1 MKPTLQSAEDTLLYI
16 MAGLSIAV
24 LLTML
29 ASFPLGAYI
38 FNSPAL
44 TGTSRAYQVSS
55 LPLLL
60 FGINFAIPLPHGISF
75 ETFFIIVWS
84 INLTLFVMMLM
95 GPWSGALNA
104 LKKLGADKNLAIY
117 SNSALYVSMLFP
129 ATLIFAVLL
138 EQFLNTVGLPV
149 GSLSNTDQRYFF
161 LLSTFAPLREEL
173 GFRLCFVGITSFFL
187 VYTAKGNVLSSLK
200 ALWHPSK
207 ALGEAGIQ
215 LWKQPGLI
223 AAIILSS
230 LAFGAAHV
238 IYGGGWEVGKF
249 ISASAIGFI
258 LAAIYYTHGLPAA
271 VIMHWGFDY
280 YQSTYTYFDQL
291 RGILDSTGNIVQG
304 ELLLSS
310 TFYVNMLLIVS
321 AATFYIFLLFIVFRG
336 MISKKSAHM
345 AFK

>member
-1 MKPTLQSAEDTLLYI
+1 MKPALQSAEDTLLYI
-16 MAGLSIAV
+16 IAGLSIAV
-24 LLTML
+24 LLSML
-29 ASFPLGAYI
+29 ASFPLGAYV

-44 TGTSRAYQVSS
+44 TGTSKAYQVSD
-55 LPLLL
+55 LPILL
-60 FGINFAIPLPHGISF
+60 FGINLAVPLPHGISY
-75 ETFFIIVWS
+75 EAFFIIVWS
-84 INLTLFVMMLM
+84 INLTLFVIMMM
-95 GPWSGALNA
+95 GPWSSTLGSLR
-104 LKKLGADKNLAIY
+104 KLAADKNIAIY
-117 SNSALYVSMLFP
+117 SNSALYVAMLFP

-149 GSLSNTDQRYFF
+149 GSLTNTDQRYFF
-161 LLSTFAPLREEL
+161 LLSTFAPIREEI
-173 GFRLCFVGITSFFL
+173 GFRLCFIGITSFFL
-187 VYTAKGNVLSSLK
+187 VYTSKGNVLTSLK

-207 ALGEAGIQ
+207 ALGQAGIQ

-249 ISASAIGFI
+249 VSASAVGLI
-258 LAAIYYTHGLPAA
+258 LAAVYYTHGLPAA

-310 TFYVNMLLIVS
+310 TFYVNLLLTIT
-321 AATFYIFLLFIVFRG
+321 AATFYIFLLFIVVRG
-336 MISKKSAHM
+336 IIPKKSTNI